1 MPSFGDAT
9 MRQIRDLCVHLLTL
23 GCLSLLSSWT
33 CTAHEI
39 RPAIV
44 TATVADGA
52 YDIKIAL
59 NAEAL
64 IAGIGPEHADTNEA
78 PEATTYNSLRALTPS
93 DLKARFGEF
102 VPRWLDGIR
111 LDFDGQRAPM
121 SIMSVDVPQ
130 TSDPALARISTIHL
144 AGPVPVDAATMRWAY
159 AKPFGAS
166 VVRLMREGADPIEV
180 GWLKDGTQSDEVLLR
195 GGKVQ
200 SRAAI
205 LLSYISVGFTHIVP
219 EGLDHI
225 LFVLGLY
232 LLAVSWRPLLLQV
245 TAFTVAHSITLA
257 LGLYGY
263 VTVPPSIVEP
273 MIALSIVYVAVE
285 NILTSK
291 LTVWRPFIVF
301 AFGLLHGLGFA
312 SVLREVGLQPGDY
325 AMGLIGFNIGVEFG
339 QLTVIATAFLLTG
352 YWFKAKPWY
361 RQRIVWPASAAI
373 ALTGAFW
380 AVERI
385 WFA

>member
-1 MPSFGDAT
+1 
-9 MRQIRDLCVHLLTL
+9 MRQIRVLRAHLVAL
-23 GCLSLLSSWT
+23 GGLLFLLSWS
-33 CTAHEI
+33 CAAHEI

-44 TATVADGA
+44 TASVADDT
-52 YDIKIAL
+52 YNIKIAL

-93 DLKARFGEF
+93 DLKTRFGEF
-102 VPRWLDGIR
+102 APRWLDGIR
-111 LDFDGQRAPM
+111 LEFDGQRAPM
-121 SIMSVDVPQ
+121 SIVSIDVPQ
-130 TSDPALARISTIHL
+130 TTDPALARISIVRL
-144 AGPVPVDAATMRWAY
+144 AGPMPANATTMRWSY
-159 AKPFGAS
+159 AKSFGAS

-180 GWLKDGTQSDEVLLR
+180 GWLKDGKQSDEVLLR
-195 GGKVQ
+195 GGNVQ

-219 EGLDHI
+219 DGLDHI

-232 LLAVSWRPLLLQV
+232 LLAVRWRPLLLQV
-245 TAFTVAHSITLA
+245 TAFTVAHSITLG

-263 VTVPPSIVEP
+263 VTVSPSIVEP

-325 AMGLIGFNIGVEFG
+325 AMGLIGFNIGVELG

-352 YWFKAKPWY
+352 YWFRTKPWY
-361 RQRIVWPASAAI
+361 RQRVVWPASAAI

>member
-1 MPSFGDAT
+1 
-9 MRQIRDLCVHLLTL
+9 MRQFRDFDAHLVAIGGLVF
-23 GCLSLLSSWT
+23 LLSGT
-33 CTAHEI
+33 CAAHEI

-44 TATVADGA
+44 TASVADGT
-52 YDIKIAL
+52 YDVKIAL

-64 IAGIGPEHADTNEA
+64 IAGIGPEHSDTNEA
-78 PEATTYNSLRALTPS
+78 PEATTYNALRALTPS
-93 DLKARFGEF
+93 GLKVRLGEF
-102 VPRWLDGIR
+102 APRWLDGIR
-111 LDFDGQRAPM
+111 LEFDGQRAPM
-121 SIMSVDVPQ
+121 SIVSIDIPQ
-130 TSDPALARISTIHL
+130 GTDPALARISAIHL
-144 AGPVPVDAATMRWAY
+144 AGPVPVGASTMRWSY
-159 AKPFGAS
+159 EKSFGAS

-180 GWLKDGTQSDEVLLR
+180 GWLKDGKQSEEVLLR
-195 GGKVQ
+195 GGSVQ

-245 TAFTVAHSITLA
+245 TAFTVAHSITLG

-263 VTVPPSIVEP
+263 VTVPASIVEP

-291 LTVWRPFIVF
+291 LTVWRPFVVF

-325 AMGLIGFNIGVEFG
+325 AMGLIGFNIGVELG

-361 RQRIVWPASAAI
+361 RQRIVWPASTAI
-373 ALTGAFW
+373 AMTGAFW